1 MNGLSVGLVRLSLL
15 LVLGSTQPAQGAGA
29 PSRGTLYLSA
39 LGGTLYRSSY
49 VYDGDALFTVSPP
62 TAVALLRRGGSV
74 RVLPD
79 GRVVVVGA
87 GYVSVYDPLR
97 HTVALVNSLTNANT
111 ATLDPSGAKLWVGW
125 KDTPLSEVPLSPL
138 ANGTAHAVSG
148 DDTIATMLAFA
159 PGQGAFYATGGEF
172 ENGNFGR
179 INLATFSTTRVAA
192 AAYATGVVYDSYSR
206 TLITAGLGRA
216 RQVAPSNP
224 ATLLSARDDSGA
236 GENYLILEPTGQGQ
250 LIGTRTGGEARV
262 VLLDFSASGRIGE
275 ATSTL
280 HSTVLNTITDLSGGA
295 GWDGDLVFS
304 DTFEPPAVSP

>member
-1 MNGLSVGLVRLSLL
+1 MSRLSAGLVRIAVLV
-15 LVLGSTQPAQGAGA
+15 VLGFTQPALGAGA

-39 LGGTLYRSSY
+39 LGGTLYRASY
-49 VYDGDALFTVSPP
+49 VYDGDAVFTVSRP

-87 GYVSVYDPLR
+87 GYVSVYDPRR

-125 KDTPLSEVPLSPL
+125 KDTALSEVPLSPL
-138 ANGTAHAVSG
+138 ANGTPHAVGG
-148 DDTIATMLAFA
+148 DDTVATLLAFA
-159 PGQGAFYATGGEF
+159 PGQGAFYTTGGEF

-192 AAYATGVVYDSYSR
+192 SAYATGVVYDPYSQ

-216 RQVAPSNP
+216 RQMAPSSP
-224 ATLLSARDDSGA
+224 ATVLSTRDDSTA
-236 GENYLILEPTGQGQ
+236 GENYLVLEPTGQGHV
-250 LIGTRTGGEARV
+250 IGTRSGAEARV
-262 VLLDFSASGRIGE
+262 VLMDFSASGRIGDT
-275 ATSTL
+275 ATTL
-280 HSTVLNTITDLSGGA
+280 HSAVLGTITDLSGGA
-295 GWDGDLVFS
+295 GWDGDLVF
-304 DTFEPPAVSP
+304 DDAFEPPALSP